1 MVLMMLLM
9 LVLMLVLVLLWL
21 VLIASA
27 GGLAFN
33 HAEVEVD
40 AQLIVDLDV
49 PIFHLDNS
57 HTASKVQN
65 KWHAIGH

>member
-9 LVLMLVLVLLWL
+9 LVLMLVLLWL